1 MVVLKSFEFRRD
13 RQKTWQELGRLV
25 ERAEKKGLRALG
37 AQELA
42 RLPVLYRA
50 TLSSLSVARSIS
62 LDRNLVEYL
71 ESLSAR
77 AYFCVYGS
85 KRRLRR
91 TALDFFVRRFPAAV
105 RRFKW
110 QITLAAAIFL
120 LGVLTGFVMTTRNSE
135 WYYTFVGGMAQGR
148 SPTSSTADLRRGLY
162 DGDEHGAG
170 ALGTFAMFLFNHNA
184 RIGMTAFALGFL
196 AGIPVFLLLFQTGL
210 MLGAFVALY
219 HGRGLGLDII
229 GWLMPHGVP
238 ELGAVILCGG
248 AGLVLAQSLVF
259 PGRSTRLRNLARQ
272 GREAGV
278 VVLGAVAMLFVAGLI
293 EGIFRQAVADIV
305 VRYLVIVAGVVCFGW
320 YFARCGRGRE
330 PRT

>member
-13 RQKTWQELGRLV
+13 RKKTWLELGRLV
-25 ERAEKKGLRALG
+25 ERAEKKGLRSLG
-37 AQELA
+37 AEELA

-85 KRRLRR
+85 KRRMRR
-91 TALDFFVRRFPAAV
+91 TVADFFVRRFPAAV
-105 RRFKW
+105 RRFRW
-110 QITLAAAIFL
+110 QIAVAAAIFL
-120 LGVLTGFVMTTRNSE
+120 LGALTSFVMTSRDSE
-135 WYYTFVGGMAQGR
+135 WYYTFVGAMAQGR
-148 SPTSSTADLRRGLY
+148 TPTTSTAELRHGLY
-162 DGDEHGAG
+162 DGDGHGSAW
-170 ALGTFAMFLFNHNA
+170 LGSFAMFLFNHNS

-196 AGIPVFLLLFQTGL
+196 AGIPVLVLLFETGL
-210 MLGAFVALY
+210 MFGAFVALY
-219 HGRGLGLDII
+219 HSRGLGLDII

-248 AGLVLAQSLVF
+248 AGLVLAQALVF
-259 PGRSTRLRNLARQ
+259 PGRSTRLRNLARR

-293 EGIFRQAVADIV
+293 EGIFRLAVADIA
-305 VRYLVIVAGVVCFGW
+305 VRYLVIVAGVVGFGW
-320 YFARCGRGRE
+320 YFTRCGRGRE
-330 PRT
+330 PLA